1 MRGCEEVI
9 GCWGEYWNGGG
20 DGFGFFWGGDGGFG
34 GGDHL
39 VWLLY
44 IGKGKLSRLKMESF
58 ELFSWV
64 QI

>member
-1 MRGCEEVI
+1 MFGRVLEW
-9 GCWGEYWNGGG
+9 WGRW
-20 DGFGFFWGGDGGFG
+20 FWFFWGGDGGFG